1 LLAPLPTGAA
11 PAAPLQSTVDLG
23 QIPGG
28 VVGGA
33 APTPTVG
40 GGGAFGG
47 EVGTV
52 PLSGAPGAPAQAVTD
67 PSVTV
72 APDVAAGAQLVN
84 IDISNLSLNSQLNLG
99 NLVQPTAAVA
109 T

>member
-1 LLAPLPTGAA
+1 
-11 PAAPLQSTVDLG
+11 V

-33 APTPTVG
+33 VPNAGPD
-40 GGGAFGG
+40 GAFGG

-52 PLSGAPGAPAQAVTD
+52 PLNGAAPGSPAQAVND

-84 IDISNLSLNSQLNLG
+84 IDLSNVSLNSQLNLG
-99 NLVQPTAAVA
+99 NLVQPTPAAGPI
-109 T
+109 